1 MDALAK
7 PDTASLLAGLRQ
19 YAPDAEL
26 RFESLAAAFGR
37 GLPWYARSWCAVLL
51 GRTATDPARAVEV
64 LTRGLDDPE
73 FRVRVSALGALA
85 RAGGPLALPLLWR
98 VAADR
103 AERGTVRNAAVKALG
118 KVGGVGRG

>member
-1 MDALAK
+1 
-7 PDTASLLAGLRQ
+7 
-19 YAPDAEL
+19 
-26 RFESLAAAFGR
+26 
-37 GLPWYARSWCAVLL
+37 
-51 GRTATDPARAVEV
+51 VEV

>member
-37 GLPWYARSWCAVLL
+37 GLPWYAR
-51 GRTATDPARAVEV
+51 P
-64 LTRGLDDPE
+64 
-73 FRVRVSALGALA
+73 
-85 RAGGPLALPLLWR
+85 GPWR
-98 VAADR
+98 C
-103 AERGTVRNAAVKALG
+103 
-118 KVGGVGRG
+118 